1 MTSKSVST
9 LKNYEQMSRYDS
21 KCKSLRNVK
30 RKSRLRRKHSKGRVN
45 PLGPDPPATLATR
58 FPASE

>member
-45 PLGPDPPATLATR
+45 PLGPD
-58 FPASE
+58 